1 MELKTQI
8 EHLQLIA
15 TELRKDSRIQGVY
28 LEYPAYLSVVI
39 SEQPESMVIFG
50 FSQNSDEQTEG
61 KLMAWNDFE
70 QGRAMWANGQISFG
84 DFATAPTAKENAQT
98 LIAQLVEAEYLNA

>member
-8 EHLQLIA
+8 ANLQLMA
-15 TELRKDSRIQGVY
+15 TELRKDSRIEGVY

-39 SEQPESMVIFG
+39 SEQPENIVIFG
-50 FSQNSDEQTEG
+50 YSMNTDEETNG

-70 QGRAMWANGQISFG
+70 DGRAMWANGQISFG
-84 DFATAPTAKENAQT
+84 EFLTAPTVQENVET
-98 LIAQLVEAEYLNA
+98 LLAQLVEAGYLNA